1 MERRLIYMDH
11 AATTP
16 MHPKVVEAML
26 QHFGESFGNPSAI
39 YGLGRDAYKVVAD
52 SRETVARFLGCK
64 ESEVIFT
71 SGGTESDNA
80 ALKGVA
86 YALRARGNHIIT
98 STIEHHAV
106 LHTCHH
112 LEGVGF
118 EVTYLPVD
126 EYGLVSADDL
136 EVALSDQTILVSIMA
151 ANNEIGTVQPIADLA
166 KVAKARSKDIVFH
179 TDAVQGAGALD
190 LNVKRMGVDMLSLS
204 AHKFHGPKG
213 VGILFLREGTRFVPQ
228 VLGGGQEGNRR
239 AGTENVPGIVG
250 TATALRLAEEGRESN
265 CSHCLRLRDRLME
278 GILSKIPDTRLNGHA
293 TQRLPNNVNV
303 SFSYIE
309 GEAVLLNLDM
319 RGIAASAG
327 SACASESE
335 DPSHILMA
343 IGVPRDIARGSLRLT
358 VGSGNSDDDV
368 EYVLEVLPEVVE
380 RLRAMSPLVGR
391 RIGGG

>member
-1 MERRLIYMDH
+1 MDH

-16 MHPKVVEAML
+16 MHQKVVEAML
-26 QHFGESFGNPSAI
+26 PHFRESCGNPSAI
-39 YGLGRDAYKVVAD
+39 YGLGRDAYKAVAD

-126 EYGLVSADDL
+126 EYGLVSAVDL

-190 LNVKRMGVDMLSLS
+190 LNVKRLGVDMLSLS

-213 VGILFLREGTRFVPQ
+213 AGVLFMREGTRFVPQ

-250 TATALRLAEEGRESN
+250 TAIALRLAEEGRESN
-265 CSHCLRLRDRLME
+265 CSHCLRLRNRLME

-309 GEAVLLNLDM
+309 GEAVLLNLDL

-335 DPSHILMA
+335 DPSHVLMA
-343 IGVPRDIARGSLRLT
+343 IGVPRDTARGSLRLT
-358 VGSGNSDDDV
+358 VGSANSDDDV
-368 EYVLEVLPEVVE
+368 EYVLEVLPEIVE

-391 RIGGG
+391 RAGGD

>member
-1 MERRLIYMDH
+1 MIYMDH

-16 MHPKVVEAML
+16 MHQKVVEAML
-26 QHFGESFGNPSAI
+26 PHFRESCGNPSAI
-39 YGLGRDAYKVVAD
+39 YGLGRDAYKTVAD

-126 EYGLVSADDL
+126 EYGLVSAGDL

-190 LNVKRMGVDMLSLS
+190 LNVKRLGVDMLSLS

-213 VGILFLREGTRFVPQ
+213 AGVLFMREGTRFVPQ

-250 TATALRLAEEGRESN
+250 TAIALRLAEEGRESN

-309 GEAVLLNLDM
+309 GEAVLLNLDL

-335 DPSHILMA
+335 DPSHVLMA
-343 IGVPRDIARGSLRLT
+343 IGVPRDTARGSLRLT
-358 VGSGNSDDDV
+358 VGSANSDDDV
-368 EYVLEVLPEVVE
+368 EYVLEVLPEIVE

-391 RIGGG
+391 RAGGD

>member
-1 MERRLIYMDH
+1 LIYMDH

-16 MHPKVVEAML
+16 MHQKVVESML
-26 QHFGESFGNPSAI
+26 PHFRESCGNPSAI
-39 YGLGRDAYKVVAD
+39 YGLGRDAYKAVAD

-118 EVTYLPVD
+118 EVTCLPVD
-126 EYGLVSADDL
+126 EYGLVSAADL

-190 LNVKRMGVDMLSLS
+190 LNVKRLGVDMLSLS

-213 VGILFLREGTRFVPQ
+213 AGVLFMREGTRFVPQ

-265 CSHCLRLRDRLME
+265 CSHCLRLRNRLME

-309 GEAVLLNLDM
+309 GEAVLLNLDL

-335 DPSHILMA
+335 DPSHVLMA

-358 VGSGNSDDDV
+358 VGSANTDDDV
-368 EYVLEVLPEVVE
+368 EYVLEVLPEIVE
-380 RLRAMSPLVGR
+380 RLRAMSPLAGR
-391 RIGGG
+391 RAGGD

>member
-16 MHPKVVEAML
+16 MHQKVVEAML
-26 QHFGESFGNPSAI
+26 PHFRESFGNPSAI
-39 YGLGRDAYKVVAD
+39 YGLGRDAYKAVAD

-106 LHTCHH
+106 LHSCHH

-126 EYGLVSADDL
+126 EYGLVSAGDL
-136 EVALSDQTILVSIMA
+136 EVALSDQTILGSIMA

-190 LNVKRMGVDMLSLS
+190 LNVKRLGVDMLSLS

-213 VGILFLREGTRFVPQ
+213 AGVLFLREGTRFVPQ

-303 SFSYIE
+303 SFNYIE
-309 GEAVLLNLDM
+309 GEAVLLNLDL

-335 DPSHILMA
+335 DPSHVLMA

-358 VGSGNSDDDV
+358 VGLANSDDDV
-368 EYVLEVLPEVVE
+368 EYVLEVLPEIVE

-391 RIGGG
+391 RAGGD